1 MFNVLTVG
9 GKSVS
14 GTWKWDVTGITIA
27 ADGWHEFKIFCAG
40 KNASATDYRFGGGLA
55 IIRRTG

>member
-1 MFNVLTVG
+1 MYNVLTVG

-27 ADGWHEFKIFCAG
+27 ADGWHEFKILLCWEECVS
-40 KNASATDYRFGGGLA
+40 N
-55 IIRRTG
+55 